1 MLHNELVTWCSIE
14 RQLSSL
20 QLSGSSIS
28 ISGRTVA
35 DDDGV
40 ECPVQS
46 VDWSV
51 YRIQFSFC
59 HQLFTVN
66 SQAIDEGSPSLSL
79 SVSISLSLHPCP
91 IATVLWLWSTKWP
104 DKQLFNFNTRNMFT
118 QFSRLLHSLPDALLL
133 LLLLL
138 LLLMFVLFTR
148 LIINV
153 FLKCWTS
160 SKQCCIACG
169 RGQAASQP
177 VCNELDPCPFGG
189 GGANLLATLQFASTV
204 AIGELECSTSWASE
218 PVCSAET
225 ELETEVSRKTWK
237 MQRRRWLLKMLPGKL
252 VKIRKIPNNNN
263 HNNNKKSNNN

>member
-79 SVSISLSLHPCP
+79 CLYPSPSLFIRVQLPLCYGYGQLNGRTNNFSISIREICS
-91 IATVLWLWSTKWP
+91 
-104 DKQLFNFNTRNMFT
+104 
-118 QFSRLLHSLPDALLL
+118 HS
-133 LLLLL
+133 
-138 LLLMFVLFTR
+138 
-148 LIINV
+148 
-153 FLKCWTS
+153 FLA
-160 SKQCCIACG
+160 CCIHC
-169 RGQAASQP
+169 QMHCCCCYCCCCCWCLS
-177 VCNELDPCPFGG
+177 CLHD
-189 GGANLLATLQFASTV
+189 LS
-204 AIGELECSTSWASE
+204 
-218 PVCSAET
+218 
-225 ELETEVSRKTWK
+225 
-237 MQRRRWLLKMLPGKL
+237 
-252 VKIRKIPNNNN
+252 
-263 HNNNKKSNNN
+263 